1 MEKILNKDEVAQILK
16 TSKTMGCVFQID
28 GDSFLFNEEDMSLSM
43 NPESSGFKTIYIKD
57 INEAEIKD
65 EFNLLIRIPISTSG
79 DMVYY
84 TTYTLSILQPVNI
97 WDILWKS
104 ERNSHFLSKL
114 AWHFH
119 QIVI

>member
-97 WDILWKS
+97 WDIL
-104 ERNSHFLSKL
+104 
-114 AWHFH
+114 
-119 QIVI
+119 